1 MFDCADKEI
10 VNDTLWCINASLAP
24 RKTGNIGTASR
35 LSFCV
40 ACLFICIRAWQK
52 RQAFFCDG
60 RSNCVYFELIW
71 DDAEALKQAAQLSHP
86 KPTINT
92 SDLGPEAVRLAN
104 GLSQNI
110 DRLSDDDCKALYE
123 VLLARL

>member
-1 MFDCADKEI
+1 MTPFGVFMRYWRTEKQATLAQLADY
-10 VNDTLWCINASLAP
+10 LAVSP
-24 RKTGNIGTASR
+24 AY
-35 LSFCV
+35 LS
-40 ACLFICIRAWQK
+40 ALEHGK
-52 RQAFFCDG
+52 RGKPSFAMVDQI
-60 RSNCVYFELIW
+60 CVYFELIW

-123 VLLARL
+123 ALLARL